1 MLSISRRFAVTAGLA
16 TGVAGLAVLGV
27 LVFAGAPVAGAH
39 RASKAELAALPAASA
54 GHPILTPFKHPVAS
68 GVTPALRPR
77 DSVITVDA
85 AREPAAVRDAGDDAA
100 GE

>member
-27 LVFAGAPVAGAH
+27 LVFAGAPAAGAH
-39 RASKAELAALPAASA
+39 RASRAELAALPAMSA

-68 GVTPALRPR
+68 GVTPGSP
-77 DSVITVDA
+77 
-85 AREPAAVRDAGDDAA
+85 PAG
-100 GE
+100 